1 VGFGYELCIVIIKGF
16 KRGSSMSFL
25 SLVVKNPF
33 RNKTRS
39 SLAIVGIAIGIMVIV
54 ALGMVTG
61 GLKASTQSTLK
72 AGAAEITAVQ
82 TGSNSFGS
90 GGTLNQTYVADLLAI
105 NGVKDTGGIL
115 RASNTSTSGSSSS
128 SSSQDS
134 FGPPGA
140 GVSVTGID
148 VGKLSLIGVDSVNGT
163 LFSNESTDEVIVG
176 KTAAEGL
183 NQTVGDTINLYGKD
197 FKIVGTFET
206 GNFITDA
213 GIMMPL
219 STLQN
224 LTSNED
230 KVSNVLVKVTDN
242 ANVTTVSKTIED
254 TYPNELSTTTAEA
267 TAGRINQ
274 GLGFI
279 DTATWAISL
288 LAIFIGAV
296 GVINTMIMS
305 VYERTREI
313 GVLKA
318 VGWKDRR
325 ILGMILGESVVLT
338 LIAFVVGTVVAV
350 VGVEAILAFSPS
362 VGGIITPSFAPDI
375 FLRAFVVAFLVGVIG
390 GLYPA
395 YRASRLSPTEALRY
409 E

>member
-1 VGFGYELCIVIIKGF
+1 
-16 KRGSSMSFL
+16 MSFL

-39 SLAIVGIAIGIMVIV
+39 ALAIVGIAIGIMVIV

-61 GLKASTQSTLK
+61 GLENSTQSTLK
-72 AGAAEITAVQ
+72 AGAAEITVLQ

-90 GGTLNQTYVADLLAI
+90 GGTLNESLVTSILSI
-105 NGVKDTGGIL
+105 NGVKDTTGIL
-115 RASNTSTSGSSSS
+115 RASNTTTTPATLNSTSSIGSLGSE
-128 SSSQDS
+128 
-134 FGPPGA
+134 
-140 GVSVTGID
+140 VSITGID
-148 VGKLSLIGVDSVNGT
+148 LDKLSLIGIDSVNGT
-163 LFSNESTDEVIVG
+163 TFSNSSTDQVIIG
-176 KTAAEGL
+176 KTAAQSL
-183 NQTVGDTINLYGKD
+183 NKTVGDTINLYGQN
-197 FKIVGTFET
+197 FTITGTFET

-224 LTSNED
+224 LTSNQN
-230 KVSNVLVKVTDN
+230 KVSNILVKVTDN
-242 ANVTTVSKTIED
+242 ANVTTVSQSIENA
-254 TYPNELSTTTAEA
+254 YPNQLTTTTAEA
-267 TAGRINQ
+267 TASRINQ
-274 GLGFI
+274 GLSFI
-279 DTATWAISL
+279 DTASWAISL

-325 ILGMILGESVVLT
+325 ILGMILGESIVLT
-338 LIAFVVGTVVAV
+338 LIAFIVGTVVAV
-350 VGVEAILAFSPS
+350 VGVELILTLSPS
-362 VGGIITPSFAPDI
+362 VGGIIKPSFAYDI
-375 FLRAFVVAFLVGVIG
+375 FLRAFVVAFLVGVLG